1 MGGELV
7 LSPNESIRIKSFNGN
22 YIGILKGNSRFT
34 LVDYYDNDTGEY
46 NGFGIELDGQGD
58 GSIRL
63 GGEIEC
69 NSVRILN
76 LYITTREGDLELNV
90 DKAKEL
96 GILS

>member
-7 LSPNESIRIKSFNGN
+7 LSPNESIRIKSSNGN

-46 NGFGIELDGQGD
+46 NGFGIELDGQGE

>member
-1 MGGELV
+1 
-7 LSPNESIRIKSFNGN
+7 
-22 YIGILKGNSRFT
+22 
-34 LVDYYDNDTGEY
+34 
-46 NGFGIELDGQGD
+46 
-58 GSIRL
+58 L